1 MKSVTLLL
9 AVVFSLCFIQCKKSE
24 LIDGVA
30 NKEILDSTSVDLENV
45 DSADSSNIDEDTT
58 EIPDIDSAKMVS
70 GFDRGFERE
79 LIRLGIDRLGKV
91 DGKLLYSD
99 VLNVE
104 HLVIKPQLKED
115 IQGLSGIEHFINLKS
130 FITKFTKPDSLD
142 FSKNNKL
149 EYLQVETGW
158 PVAGE
163 RKTLQY
169 LNISNCKML
178 RYLNCRNNLL
188 SSLNLQENRSLRE
201 LHCNGNDNLE
211 LLDLSEN
218 SELEFLISSDSE
230 NLSVLD
236 LSGNRK
242 LRRLASNGK
251 NIRKLDVSMLPE
263 LSFLALGADE
273 IELNLGSKTKLDTL
287 FLSYTNVASLDLTE
301 APNLVSLQLGDG
313 FESIDLTHLKKL
325 KQLSYIGGK
334 LTSLDLSGNP
344 ELETLNIVESSIS
357 VLNLSANKKL
367 REFFGQNWLK
377 MSVVDLRGVTT
388 LDRFIVS
395 KSPQLA
401 TICVS
406 RIPASDDVNWQK
418 PSGASFSLC
427 Q

>member
-1 MKSVTLLL
+1 MVRSPS
-9 AVVFSLCFIQCKKSE
+9 FS
-24 LIDGVA
+24 
-30 NKEILDSTSVDLENV
+30 
-45 DSADSSNIDEDTT
+45 
-58 EIPDIDSAKMVS
+58 IPKHA
-70 GFDRGFERE
+70 
-79 LIRLGIDRLGKV
+79 
-91 DGKLLYSD
+91 
-99 VLNVE
+99 
-104 HLVIKPQLKED
+104 
-115 IQGLSGIEHFINLKS
+115 
-130 FITKFTKPDSLD
+130 
-142 FSKNNKL
+142 
-149 EYLQVETGW
+149 
-158 PVAGE
+158 
-163 RKTLQY
+163 
-169 LNISNCKML
+169 
-178 RYLNCRNNLL
+178 
-188 SSLNLQENRSLRE
+188 LRE
-201 LHCNGNDNLE
+201 LHCNGNHNLE
-211 LLDLSEN
+211 LLDLSKN

-388 LDRFIVS
+388 LERFIVS